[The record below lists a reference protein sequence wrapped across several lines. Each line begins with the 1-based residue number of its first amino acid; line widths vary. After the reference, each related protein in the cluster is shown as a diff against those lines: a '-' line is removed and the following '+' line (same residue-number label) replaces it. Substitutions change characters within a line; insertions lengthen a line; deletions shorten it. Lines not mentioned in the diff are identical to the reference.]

1 MKRTS
6 ELLLFFALFSLPLLA
21 AKNSETFVLP
31 SEVRVGDTTLPEGH
45 CKVTWTDASGPQVQ
59 LTIKMDEGKKTITVP
74 ARVEAKYPGG
84 GAETVVSNGV
94 RYLVAFHTKNAT
106 FIIQDPPK
114 EVSGSAA
121 N

>member
-1 MKRTS
+1 MKRTL

-45 CKVTWTDASGPQVQ
+45 CKVTWTDAFGPRVQ

-106 FIIQDPPK
+106 FIVQDPPK
-114 EVSGSAA
+114 EVK
-121 N
+121 